1 MKVSSQQLTI
11 RHLLGGKSPLTNL
24 KDAVDLAFGPGVTP
38 LRVAV
43 TGKTRAGHLCEIEAV
58 EPKVH
63 NASNEEVSVFD
74 FRPRRHARTNA
85 FNAVM
90 LIPTGVDCAI
100 GGHAGDATPA
110 ARLLAR
116 VCDQLVL
123 HPNVVNASDV
133 NEQTENCLY
142 VEGSVICRLLMGTA
156 GLRKIRQNRVLLVTE
171 ERPDAPN
178 VVDNTINCAEGARA
192 TLGMDISEVVVLE
205 KELFMQTGVSDSG
218 RVTGRVERLGHLL
231 DLLHEKRGSYDAV
244 ALATRITPHID
255 TVELHRSYFGE
266 GGPNPWG
273 GVEAILTHLTSS
285 VLDVPSAHAP
295 TMSSEALRTESWGV
309 VEPRKAAEIIST
321 TYLFCVLKGLNRA
334 PQVVVNPSG
343 VYDPSIITA
352 EDVSCLV
359 IPDGCVGLPTLAAVE
374 QGIPV
379 VAVRNNTNL
388 MRNDLRALPFR
399 PGQLQYAAN
408 YYEAAGILTAMK
420 AGVAPA
426 TLERPMRP
434 LRIERVA
441 APVVVETKVSRNGN
455 GRGKSITANG
465 HANGHHGNGQSNGH
479 ANGTAKN
486 GHAIG
491 NGHANGTAKGRRTK
505 PITVIVENGQA
516 ASDLLTELGGE

>member
-1 MKVSSQQLTI
+1 MKVSAQQLTV
-11 RHLLGGKSPLTNL
+11 RQLLNGTSPLANL
-24 KDAVDLAFGPGVTP
+24 RDAAELAFGSDATP

-43 TGKTRAGHLCEIEAV
+43 TGKSRGGHQCEIEAV
-58 EPKVH
+58 EPKIYG
-63 NASNEEVSVFD
+63 SDDCETSVFD
-74 FRPRRHARTNA
+74 YRQRRLARTNA

-110 ARLLAR
+110 ARLLAS
-116 VCDQLVL
+116 VCDHLVL

-133 NEQTENCLY
+133 NEQTESCLY
-142 VEGSVICRLLMGTA
+142 VEGSLICRLLMGTV
-156 GLRKIRQNRVLLVTE
+156 GLRKVRQNRVLLVTE
-171 ERPDAPN
+171 DRRDAPN
-178 VVDNTINCAEGARA
+178 VVDQTINCAEGARA

-205 KELFMQTGVSDSG
+205 QELFMQTGVSDSG
-218 RVTGRVERLGHLL
+218 RVTGRIERLGHLL
-231 DLLHEKRGSYDAV
+231 DLLREKRGSYDAV

-273 GVEAILTHLTSS
+273 GVEAILTHLVST
-285 VLDVPSAHAP
+285 VLDVPAAHAP

-309 VEPRKAAEIIST
+309 VEPRKAAEVIST

-334 PQVVVNPSG
+334 PQVLLSPSG
-343 VYDPSIITA
+343 VYDPSILTA
-352 EDVSCLV
+352 EDVSALV

-399 PGQLQYAAN
+399 PGQLRYAQN
-408 YYEAAGILTAMK
+408 YYEAAGILSAMK

-426 TLERPMRP
+426 TIARPMQP
-434 LRIERVA
+434 LRVERVPA
-441 APVVVETKVSRNGN
+441 QVV
-455 GRGKSITANG
+455 ANG
-465 HANGHHGNGQSNGH
+465 HANGN
-479 ANGTAKN
+479 
-486 GHAIG
+486 G
-491 NGHANGTAKGRRTK
+491 NGHANGNGNGKGRRVK
-505 PITVIVENGQA
+505 AATVVAPAVDEPLPLAEVVGK
-516 ASDLLTELGGE
+516 

>member
-1 MKVSSQQLTI
+1 MKVSSQQITVRQLFN
-11 RHLLGGKSPLTNL
+11 GPSPLTNL
-24 KDAVDLAFGPGVTP
+24 REAADLAFGSDATP

-43 TGKTRAGHLCEIEAV
+43 TGKTRSGQQCEIEAV
-58 EPKVH
+58 EPKIYG
-63 NASNEEVSVFD
+63 SDDSETSVFD
-74 FRPRRHARTNA
+74 FRHRRLARTNA

-110 ARLLAR
+110 ARLLASM
-116 VCDQLVL
+116 CDKLVL

-142 VEGSVICRLLMGTA
+142 VEGSLICRLLMGTV
-156 GLRKIRQNRVLLVTE
+156 GLRKVRQNRVLLVTE
-171 ERPDAPN
+171 DRRDAPN

-192 TLGMDISEVVVLE
+192 TLGMDISEVLVLE
-205 KELFMQTGVSDSG
+205 QELFLQTGVSDSG
-218 RVTGRVERLGHLL
+218 RVTGRVERLGRLL
-231 DLLHEKRGSYDAV
+231 DLLREKRDSYDAV

-255 TVELHRSYFGE
+255 TVELHRAYFSE

-273 GVEAILTHLTSS
+273 GVEAILTHLVST

-309 VEPRKAAEIIST
+309 VEPRKAAEVIST

-334 PQVVVNPSG
+334 PQVLLNPSG
-343 VYDPSIITA
+343 VYDPSILTA
-352 EDVSCLV
+352 EDVSALV

-399 PGQLQYAAN
+399 PGQLRYAQN
-408 YYEAAGILTAMK
+408 YYEAAGILAAMK
-420 AGVAPA
+420 AGVAAA
-426 TLERPMRP
+426 TIARPMQP
-434 LRIERVA
+434 LRVERVA
-441 APVVVETKVSRNGN
+441 AHVET
-455 GRGKSITANG
+455 TG
-465 HANGHHGNGQSNGH
+465 HANGHTNGKS
-479 ANGTAKN
+479 
-486 GHAIG
+486 
-491 NGHANGTAKGRRTK
+491 RRTK
-505 PITVIVENGQA
+505 A
-516 ASDLLTELGGE
+516 AVVPLTTEDVVPEVLAEVGGK

>member
-1 MKVSSQQLTI
+1 MKVTSQQITV
-11 RHLLGGKSPLTNL
+11 RHLFNGPSPLENL
-24 KDAVDLAFGPGVTP
+24 REAADLAFGSEATP

-43 TGKTRAGHLCEIEAV
+43 TGKTRSGQQCEIEAV
-58 EPKVH
+58 EPKIYGSDDSE
-63 NASNEEVSVFD
+63 ASIFD
-74 FRPRRHARTNA
+74 YRQRRLARTNA

-110 ARLLAR
+110 ARLLAS

-133 NEQTENCLY
+133 NEQTESCLY
-142 VEGSVICRLLMGTA
+142 VEGSLICRLLMGTV
-156 GLRKIRQNRVLLVTE
+156 GLRKVRQNRVLLVTE
-171 ERPDAPN
+171 DRRDAPN

-205 KELFMQTGVSDSG
+205 QELFMQTGVSDSG
-218 RVTGRVERLGHLL
+218 RVTGRIERLCHLL
-231 DLLHEKRGSYDAV
+231 DLLREKRGTYDAV

-255 TVELHRSYFGE
+255 TVELHRAYFGE

-273 GVEAILTHLTSS
+273 GVEAILTHLVST

-309 VEPRKAAEIIST
+309 VEPRKAAEVIST

-334 PQVVVNPSG
+334 PQVLLNPSG
-343 VYDPSIITA
+343 VYDPSILTA
-352 EDVSCLV
+352 EDVSALV

-399 PGQLQYAAN
+399 PGQLRYAQN
-408 YYEAAGILTAMK
+408 YYEAAGILAAMK
-420 AGVAPA
+420 AGVAAA
-426 TLERPMRP
+426 TIARPMQP

-441 APVVVETKVSRNGN
+441 AHAAADADASLGETRLRETNGHGNGN
-455 GRGKSITANG
+455 G
-465 HANGHHGNGQSNGH
+465 
-479 ANGTAKN
+479 
-486 GHAIG
+486 
-491 NGHANGTAKGRRTK
+491 KGRRAKAAAATNS
-505 PITVIVENGQA
+505 PAILAGNSTGEMEPDQNGPAILVEAGA
-516 ASDLLTELGGE
+516 K

>member
-1 MKVSSQQLTI
+1 MKVSSQQLI
-11 RHLLGGKSPLTNL
+11 VRQLFNGPSPLANL
-24 KDAVDLAFGPGVTP
+24 REAADLAFGAEATP

-43 TGKTRAGHLCEIEAV
+43 TGKIRGGQQCEIEAV
-58 EPKVH
+58 EPKIFGSDDSE
-63 NASNEEVSVFD
+63 ASIFD
-74 FRPRRHARTNA
+74 YRQRRLARTNA

-100 GGHAGDATPA
+100 GGHAGDATPS
-110 ARLLAR
+110 ARLLAS
-116 VCDQLVL
+116 VCDSLVL

-142 VEGSVICRLLMGTA
+142 VEGSLICRLLMGTV
-156 GLRKIRQNRVLLVTE
+156 GLRKVRQNRVMLVTE
-171 ERPDAPN
+171 DRRDAPN
-178 VVDNTINCAEGARA
+178 VVDQTVNCAEGARA
-192 TLGMDISEVVVLE
+192 TLGMDISEVLVLE
-205 KELFMQTGVSDSG
+205 KELFMQTGVADSG
-218 RVTGRVERLGHLL
+218 RVTGRIERLGHLL
-231 DLLHEKRGSYDAV
+231 DILREKRDSYDAI

-273 GVEAILTHLTSS
+273 GVEAILTHLVSS

-309 VEPRKAAEIIST
+309 VEPRKAAEVIST

-334 PQVVVNPSG
+334 PQVLLNPSG
-343 VYDPSIITA
+343 VFDPSVLTA
-352 EDVSCLV
+352 EDISALV

-399 PGQLQYAAN
+399 PGQLRYAQN
-408 YYEAAGILTAMK
+408 YYEAAGILAAMK

-426 TLERPMRP
+426 TIARPMQP

-441 APVVVETKVSRNGN
+441 AHVEANGHSNGHSNGN
-455 GRGKSITANG
+455 GNGKSRRAKAATVGTSDDVLPALVEVNG
-465 HANGHHGNGQSNGH
+465 
-479 ANGTAKN
+479 K
-486 GHAIG
+486 
-491 NGHANGTAKGRRTK
+491 
-505 PITVIVENGQA
+505 
-516 ASDLLTELGGE
+516 